1 MSKAIYVGFTAKNT
15 PALSV
20 LLQRSSEVSELIP
33 LSFSPKMIEL
43 LRRMPGE
50 KLRRIIASRPWVR
63 RLAGVHRR
71 YYGSIFVVNPI
82 LNHFNL
88 RAIMKLDLRRCA
100 LKFDNF
106 LLKLMVS
113 KYDLRI
119 IPGDFLE
126 SIPNGTGKNV
136 LEVRWHHTLYNNKRP
151 ELLLNYPVEQVL
163 QETPWESILREKIE
177 DINLIVTYSS
187 IAKDSFICAGFDPG
201 RIAVVPLDADI
212 IADPE
217 TKIGIKEKKNRLLY
231 VGRDAPDKGLD
242 IAVFAARQTHQ
253 DLIVVGSYSREVENW
268 LKSFNFVH
276 YKGVLSRSE
285 LFEVMSET
293 EILIIPS
300 IESFGLAVLEGIQ
313 AGMKIVASPFV
324 GVLEFLE
331 ENNQVFK
338 AKSLEVEDV
347 CEQLVLAIHTDR
359 TKIQTHAVIRFDTQ
373 KYWGSALDSL

>member
-20 LLQRSSEVSELIP
+20 LLERSSEVSELIP
-33 LSFSPKMIEL
+33 LSFSPKMIDL
-43 LRRMPGE
+43 LRRMLGE
-50 KLRRIIASRPWVR
+50 KLSRILASRPWTK

-71 YYGSIFVVNPI
+71 YYGLIFVVNPI
-82 LNHFNL
+82 LNHFNI
-88 RAIMKLDLRRCA
+88 RAFMKLDLRRYA
-100 LKFDNF
+100 LKFDSF
-106 LLKLMVS
+106 LIRIMVS

-126 SIPNGTGKNV
+126 SIPNGTGNNV

-151 ELLLNYPVEQVL
+151 ELLLNYPIEQVL
-163 QETPWESILREKIE
+163 QETRWESILREKIE
-177 DINLIVTYSS
+177 DIDLIVTYSS
-187 IAKDSFICAGFDPG
+187 IAKDSFIYAGFDPKK
-201 RIAVVPLDADI
+201 IAVVPLDTDMI
-212 IADPE
+212 PDSE
-217 TKIGIKEKKNRLLY
+217 TKIGIAEKKNRLMY

-253 DLIVVGSYSREVENW
+253 DIIVVGSYSREVENW

-276 YKGVLSRSE
+276 YKGVLSRTE

-300 IESFGLAVLEGIQ
+300 IESFGLAVLEGIH
-313 AGMKIVASPFV
+313 AGMKIVVSPFV
-324 GVLEFLE
+324 GVLEFLG

-338 AKSLEVEDV
+338 AKSLEAQEI

-359 TKIQTHAVIRFDTQ
+359 SKSLTQTAIRFDTQ
-373 KYWGSALDSL
+373 RYWGSALDSL